1 MCTAGSTRAENRH
14 LQGLIHYPIDKLL
27 PDLCRQVLPGKTLLL
42 QAPPGAG
49 KTTRV
54 PLALIGALPEASD
67 PPLRTGEI
75 WMVEPRRLATKAAA
89 ARLADTLNERPGQRI
104 GYCIRG
110 ERKRSNQTMV
120 DVITDGVFL
129 RRLQSDPSLKNV
141 ACILFDEFHERRRD
155 ADLGLTLLREAAPV
169 LRPDLSIVLMSATL
183 DVSDLRRRLP
193 EATVLESEGRSF
205 PVETIHQA
213 PRSEESLAKQVLR
226 AFESHALNLRKGS
239 GVLVFLPG
247 LREIERCRHLLRDAE
262 TLKRW
267 RVVSLHGELPLRE
280 QSAAL
285 QRCSSDHDGTVILA
299 SSIAES
305 SVTIDSVR
313 LVIDSGRSRQLR
325 FDPNTGM
332 EGLETVPSSLASAD
346 QRRGR
351 AGRQAPGRCIR
362 LWSPAEQQRR
372 PPFSPP
378 ELLLADPKPVVME
391 LAQWGAGLCD
401 KLPWLDPPPKAA
413 MNEAQRELA
422 SMGLLTTEGRQT
434 SIGKQL
440 NGLGVHPRLGL
451 LMLEARRRG
460 CPQLGCDLAA
470 VLSERDP
477 LAGRAVSCDLQTRL
491 DVLQQHRSL
500 LELSRQLRRQ
510 LDRVLPPP
518 PEDLQNDGA
527 SAAELIAAV
536 FPSWVAQE
544 RPGHPG
550 HYRLRQGRGAV
561 LPDHDSLIGTPAL
574 AVARVDTGGVNTR
587 IQLALPMDSGMLR
600 AIAER
605 EGRWSDSVSWDAS
618 LGQIRSERQLLLG
631 ELVIERSPQNAP
643 DAGRCRTLMVQQ
655 LKESETLDVLPWTDS
670 TRQLR
675 QRLQWM
681 HLRFGHPWPDR
692 TISSLRRNAD
702 DWIGAALEGCRSWR
716 ELTSELLEQA
726 LWGDLNGGQ
735 RQELERL
742 LPRQISV
749 PSGRKATIHYNEEDA
764 VLSVKLQEMFGC
776 TKGPCVLQG
785 ALPITLELLS
795 PAGRTLQRTRD
806 LSGFW
811 EGSYGEIR
819 REMRG
824 RYPKHPWPENP
835 LQAVATSLSKRN
847 IRRDPSPKH

>member
-1 MCTAGSTRAENRH
+1 MD
-14 LQGLIHYPIDKLL
+14 HYPIDVLL
-27 PDLCRQVLPGKTLLL
+27 PDLCRKVLPGRTLLL

-54 PLALIGALPEASD
+54 PLALIGALNQGHD
-67 PPLRTGEI
+67 PPFRTGEI

-89 ARLADTLNERPGQRI
+89 TRLADSLNERLGERI

-110 ERKRSNQTMV
+110 ERKHSDQTMV

-129 RRLQSDPSLKNV
+129 RRLQSDPSLNNV

-155 ADLGLTLLREAAPV
+155 ADLGLTLLREAAAV

-183 DVSDLRRRLP
+183 DVSDLRRHLP

-226 AFESHALNLRKGS
+226 AFESHALKLRNGS

-247 LREIERCRHLLRDAE
+247 LREIERCRHLLRDAQ

-267 RVVSLHGELPLRE
+267 RVVSLHGQLPLKE

-372 PPFSPP
+372 PLFSPP

-391 LAQWGAGLCD
+391 LAQWGSGLCEE
-401 KLPWLDPPPKAA
+401 LPWLDPPPKAA
-413 MNEAQRELA
+413 MNEAQLELA
-422 SMGLLTTEGRQT
+422 SLGLLTTEGRLT
-434 SIGKQL
+434 SIGTQL

-451 LMLEARRRG
+451 LMLEALHRG

-477 LAGRAVSCDLQTRL
+477 LAGQSVGCDLQPRL
-491 DVLQQHRSL
+491 AVLRHHHTL
-500 LELSRQLRRQ
+500 ADLSRQLRRQ
-510 LDRVLPPP
+510 LDRVPLDRVPTPP
-518 PEDLQNDGA
+518 PETTRSDDA

-536 FPSWVAQE
+536 FPRWIAQE
-544 RPGHPG
+544 RPGQPG
-550 HYRLRQGRGAV
+550 RYRLRQGRGAV
-561 LPDHDSLIGTPAL
+561 LPNLDPLIGSPAL
-574 AVARVDTGGVNTR
+574 AVARVDTGGANTR
-587 IQLALPMDSGMLR
+587 IQLALPMDAEMLL
-600 AIAER
+600 AIAKR
-605 EGRWSDSVSWDAS
+605 EGRWDECVSWDAS
-618 LGQIRSERQLLLG
+618 LGQVRSERQLLLG
-631 ELVIERSPQNAP
+631 ELVIDRTPQKAP
-643 DAGRCRTLMVQQ
+643 NAGRCREVMVQQ
-655 LKESETLDVLPWTDS
+655 LQEAETLDALPWTDS

-692 TISSLRRNAD
+692 AISSLRRNAD

-716 ELTSELLEQA
+716 DLTTERLEQG
-726 LWGDLNGGQ
+726 LWGDLTWRQ

-742 LPRQISV
+742 LPRQITI
-749 PSGRKATIHYNEEDA
+749 PSGRQATVHYDDEEA
-764 VLSVKLQEMFGC
+764 VLAVKLQEMFGC
-776 TKGPCVLQG
+776 DKGPCVLEG

-795 PAGRTLQRTRD
+795 PAGRPLQRTRD

-811 EGSYGEIR
+811 GGSYREIR

-824 RYPKHPWPENP
+824 RYPKHPWPEDP
-835 LQAVATSLSKRN
+835 LQAKATARTNQNLKRDQGMN
-847 IRRDPSPKH
+847 R